1 MMNISICG
9 AGTMGRGIALSALQA
24 GHSVVLFD
32 THDGV
37 LTTAHEYIE
46 NQINKL
52 VEKGK
57 IAADSATIMLGQLH
71 CSPVITKAAEGDIV
85 IEAIIEKPEAKYELF
100 SALEHNGL
108 SEYAILAT
116 NTSSLSVNQLSTKLR
131 HPQNFIGLHFF
142 NPANLMKLVEVVQ
155 SRQTAPEVVS
165 RSVDFVKTLGKSP
178 VLVKDVP
185 GFIVNRVARNYYNEA
200 MKIATES
207 ASEPEQ
213 IDRIM
218 KSLGFKM
225 GPFELMDLIGNDVN
239 LEVTKSVY
247 EQYFHEPR
255 FTPSIYQQEIVNAG
269 RFGRKT
275 GKGFHDYPTK

>member
-1 MMNISICG
+1 M
-9 AGTMGRGIALSALQA
+9 
-24 GHSVVLFD
+24 
-32 THDGV
+32 
-37 LTTAHEYIE
+37 
-46 NQINKL
+46 
-52 VEKGK
+52 
-57 IAADSATIMLGQLH
+57 
-71 CSPVITKAAEGDIV
+71 
-85 IEAIIEKPEAKYELF
+85 
-100 SALEHNGL
+100 
-108 SEYAILAT
+108 
-116 NTSSLSVNQLSTKLR
+116 
-131 HPQNFIGLHFF
+131 
-142 NPANLMKLVEVVQ
+142 
-155 SRQTAPEVVS
+155 
-165 RSVDFVKTLGKSP
+165 
-178 VLVKDVP
+178 LVKDVP

-269 RFGRKT
+269 RYGRKT
-275 GKGFHDYPTK
+275 GKGFHDYNA

>member
-24 GHSVVLFD
+24 GHSVLLFD
-32 THDGV
+32 NHDGV
-37 LTTAHEYIE
+37 LMTAHEYIHS
-46 NQINKL
+46 QIQKL
-52 VEKGK
+52 SEKGK
-57 IAADSATIMLGQLH
+57 ITPDTAASLQEHLH
-71 CSPVITKAAEGDIV
+71 TTQNITKVAEGDIV

-100 SALEHNGL
+100 SALEHSGL
-108 SEYAILAT
+108 SDTSILAT

-131 HPQNFIGLHFF
+131 HPQNFIGIHFF
-142 NPANLMKLVEVVQ
+142 NPAHLMKLVEIVPSRLTADDVVQ
-155 SRQTAPEVVS
+155 
-165 RSVDFVKTLGKSP
+165 RSLQFVKGLQKSP

-218 KSLGFKM
+218 KALGFKM

-269 RFGRKT
+269 RYGRKT
-275 GKGFHDYPTK
+275 GKGFHDYQS